1 MKHTNSIVSM
11 SLVGVCLLLVFALVK
26 EATAK
31 EEVEFP
37 SASPSK
43 PVTVTGDL
51 YRPKGDGPFP
61 AVVVLHSCGGV
72 KSRDHDVASRLQA
85 EGYLALVPDTFSPRD
100 FNRCQR
106 GNFKN
111 HVMDQVHDTLGAA
124 AYLNSLPF
132 VKKNHIA
139 VMGFS
144 LGATTPIALPARS
157 RDLGIQAGVSFYPI
171 CRRRSDGGHF
181 FNDSKIPLLLLL
193 GELDNWSPASACVT
207 KAKQLQQEGRTVEW
221 KVYSGAHH
229 GFDNKRY
236 INSRTRRGR
245 TKEYD
250 QSAAKDSWK
259 RLLAFLDKYVRK
271 GKTK

>member
-11 SLVGVCLLLVFALVK
+11 SLVGACLLLVFALVK

-72 KSRDHDVASRLQA
+72 DSRDHDVASSLQT
-85 EGYLALVPDTFSPRD
+85 EGYLALVPDTFSPRS
-100 FNRCQR
+100 FERCER

-111 HVMDQVHDTLGAA
+111 HVMNQVHDTLGAV

-139 VMGFS
+139 VIGFS
-144 LGATTPIALPARS
+144 LGATAIVSLPPES
-157 RDLGIQAGVSFYPI
+157 TDQGIRAAVSFYPI
-171 CRRRSDGGHF
+171 CRRRRGGHF
-181 FNDSKIPLLLLL
+181 FKDSKIPLLFLLA
-193 GELDNWSPASACVT
+193 ELDNWSPASVCVT
-207 KAKQLQQEGRTVEW
+207 KAKQYRQEGRIVEW
-221 KVYSGAHH
+221 KVYSGVHH
-229 GFDNKRY
+229 GFDNDKFTET
-236 INSRTRRGR
+236 RTRRGR
-245 TKEYD
+245 TLEYD
-250 QSAAKDSWK
+250 QSADFDSWK
-259 RLLAFLDKYVRK
+259 RLLAFLDKYVRRAEAK
-271 GKTK
+271 